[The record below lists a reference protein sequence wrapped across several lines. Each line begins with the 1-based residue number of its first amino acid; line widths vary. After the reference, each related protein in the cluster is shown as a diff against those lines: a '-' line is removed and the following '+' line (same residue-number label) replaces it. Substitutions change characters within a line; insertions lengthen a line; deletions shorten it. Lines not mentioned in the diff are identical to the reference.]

1 MTGRQIER
9 GPASR
14 GAGSLADA
22 GALARIKSFYRTP
35 PMPCPYIEEK
45 IERHLLTDLTGPDAQ
60 RAHDALASAGFR
72 RSHNIIYRPACPDC
86 QACVPVRVLAPDFV
100 PSRTQ
105 RRVLAANENVL
116 VKTKQP
122 RATPEQYRLFK
133 RYQTARH
140 CGGEM
145 SRMDFGDF
153 AAMVEETP
161 VETCMFEFRTQD
173 GHLAAACLTDEL
185 ADGLSAV
192 YSFFD
197 PDLSQQSIGTYVI
210 LWLIREALRRDVPY
224 LYLGF
229 WIANSPK
236 MAYKAR
242 FKPLEMFGPQGW
254 RRID

>member
-1 MTGRQIER
+1 
-9 GPASR
+9 
-14 GAGSLADA
+14 
-22 GALARIKSFYRTP
+22 
-35 PMPCPYIEEK
+35 MPCPYIEEK